1 MSDIEVQQME
11 ENILRGVAL
20 AYERLVEQKKKEDG
34 ELVFAREDGKIVKVK
49 AKDTIEANLQCAPA
63 GTGRGF
69 FFAA

>member
-11 ENILRGVAL
+11 ENILRVAL

-49 AKDTIEANLQCAPA
+49 AKDLQ
-63 GTGRGF
+63 
-69 FFAA
+69 